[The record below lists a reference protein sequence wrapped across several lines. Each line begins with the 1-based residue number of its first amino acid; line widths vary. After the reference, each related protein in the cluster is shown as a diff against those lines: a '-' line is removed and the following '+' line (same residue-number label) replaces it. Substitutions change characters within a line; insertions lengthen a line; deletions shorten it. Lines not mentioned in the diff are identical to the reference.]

1 MDFMFALTNNNAYH
15 VKVSLLDPRN
25 PDINGFLASTAITDL
40 VVAYKLAGQSTVY
53 YMETDQFPT
62 LFTLPTGTSG
72 GPFRGITAGNVEY
85 GHYIVNQL
93 NSINLVLTFN
103 RTDITG
109 LVFEIPLRDT
119 AGTYLYSD
127 DAKFATAFMS
137 LENGATYP
145 CGNNGY
151 GAGGKPKCIILNG
164 DNTKETVSTKIIMT
178 DFTYNQKMNCR
189 FIFYNPDTD
198 GAYFSVKVKAYGGT
212 RSENNLYGDKFMGEW
227 NFMDIFRATS
237 TSIFV
242 DNQAYTRSWAGKYPS
257 QSPWRNN
264 TIDYVF
270 GKNYP
275 MYKDRMSLAEIL
287 LYDSSS
293 SRLDKEFC
301 EVTLGSANNEDDL
314 L

>member
-1 MDFMFALTNNNAYH
+1 VFRPVCYLANYRIRKCTIDTTNNFISMDFMFALTNNNAYH

-151 GAGGKPKCIILNG
+151 GAGGNPKCIILNG
-164 DNTKETVSTKIIMT
+164 DNTKGNGFNK
-178 DFTYNQKMNCR
+178 DHH
-189 FIFYNPDTD
+189 D
-198 GAYFSVKVKAYGGT
+198 GLHIQP
-212 RSENNLYGDKFMGEW
+212 ENELQIHFL
-227 NFMDIFRATS
+227 
-237 TSIFV
+237 
-242 DNQAYTRSWAGKYPS
+242 QP
-257 QSPWRNN
+257 
-264 TIDYVF
+264 
-270 GKNYP
+270 
-275 MYKDRMSLAEIL
+275 
-287 LYDSSS
+287 
-293 SRLDKEFC
+293 
-301 EVTLGSANNEDDL
+301 
-314 L
+314 